1 MNFET
6 TNKDEIK
13 VDKQNYKKKKKIL
26 ESTLKKNII
35 INYLYLSNTID
46 KDTFH
51 IGC

>member
-1 MNFET
+1 MNSET

-13 VDKQNYKKKKKIL
+13 IDKKKKKIL